1 MSDGHPIQRPH
12 SQGGPI
18 EKKIEKNKLLC
29 NCGLNMK
36 SGTCPKCGSDDLA
49 EDRPFR
55 HQGEGIMI
63 AACNQCRYAELYTL
77 DAQEKVVHRRTV
89 LYVYLGIAAFLGI
102 IIALSIYL

>member
-1 MSDGHPIQRPH
+1 
-12 SQGGPI
+12 
-18 EKKIEKNKLLC
+18 
-29 NCGLNMK
+29 MK

-102 IIALSIYL
+102 IIALSLYL

>member
-1 MSDGHPIQRPH
+1 
-12 SQGGPI
+12 
-18 EKKIEKNKLLC
+18 
-29 NCGLNMK
+29 MK

-77 DAQEKVVHRRTV
+77 DAQEKVAHRRTV
-89 LYVYLGIAAFLGI
+89 LYVYLGIAAVFGI
-102 IIALSIYL
+102 SIALSIYL